1 MQKKD
6 DKVDNKIP
14 YKRERERKQRERER
28 KIEIDSQVQIVACVH
43 VRKTKELFYPGCHG
57 GVSGCVSLR
66 RHPADTEDSRR
77 EKTPPVPGV
86 K

>member
-28 KIEIDSQVQIVACVH
+28 KIETDSQVQIVAYVH
-43 VRKTKELFYPGCHG
+43 ARKTKELFYPQCHARFPD
-57 GVSGCVSLR
+57 VSAFIDTR
-66 RHPADTEDSRR
+66 PIPKIPAAI
-77 EKTPPVPGV
+77 KKKLWYPG
-86 K
+86 